1 AGGSTRAARTPA
13 ARRCPPGRSRTARS
27 GTGRAQQAAPP
38 TPWTRACPAR
48 TRSPTPRAGTAP
60 GVQSARRRHRGCSHL
75 TPQLASPLLPT
86 RSRFVFPYASRPAPS
101 RDDHGSLPPLCPIGR
116 VPATLPHDD
125 APGPAPGWPG
135 RAVPSLVGEHP
146 AVGLALA
153 GEVEDVGVGDGGDAR
168 RHVEQHPALVLL
180 VGLHLARRALALVE
194 AEDAGAE
201 PVRLELRAVD
211 LGPDLPADQGVGRRV
226 LLRERRQCRD
236 VEPQREVLAV
246 LRLAAEHAVGAG
258 LPVGHDLRE

>member
-116 VPATLPHDD
+116 VPATLPECD
-125 APGPAPGWPG
+125 APGPAPGRPVH
-135 RAVPSLVGEHP
+135 AVPSLVGEHQ
-146 AVGLALA
+146 AVGLAVA
-153 GEVEDVGVGDGGDAR
+153 GEVEDVVVRHGGDAR
-168 RHVEQHPALVLL
+168 RHVEQHSALVILD
-180 VGLHLARRALALVE
+180 GLQLARRGLTLVE
-194 AEDAGAE
+194 AEAAGTA
-201 PVRLELRAVD
+201 PIGLELRAID
-211 LGPDLPADQGVGRRV
+211 LGAALPADQGVGRRV
-226 LLRERRQCRD
+226 LLRERRQRRD

-246 LRLAAEHAVGAG
+246 LR
-258 LPVGHDLRE
+258 